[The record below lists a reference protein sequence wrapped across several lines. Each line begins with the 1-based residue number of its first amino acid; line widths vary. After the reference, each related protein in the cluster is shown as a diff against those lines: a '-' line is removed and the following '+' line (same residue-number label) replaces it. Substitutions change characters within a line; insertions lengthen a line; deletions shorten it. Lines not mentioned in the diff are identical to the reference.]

1 MAKRLT
7 VIISQSSSRHSQAAD
22 AEERL
27 LSELIMAPG
36 IDATLVGSLDNV
48 QPDSTD
54 YLCLSGFA
62 GQTLAVVSSL
72 SVEQVAQQWARL
84 QLNGKVV
91 RMGQPGVAGQ
101 RRVIHFPLSSDT
113 PGMLSE
119 LRQLLADQAVAT
131 VQVLMPLGSVPLG
144 SVPLANPRRLPL
156 VSASAQPLADESSG
170 PPPAAVGQ
178 QALPRQAPA
187 SRVPAS
193 PVAASP
199 VPASPVTAS
208 PANQSADERAGEWP
222 DLDRLVDDLDALDL

>member
-36 IDATLVGSLDNV
+36 IDATLIGSLDNV

-72 SVEQVAQQWARL
+72 SFEQVAQQWSRL
-84 QLNGKVV
+84 QLSGHVV
-91 RMGQPGVAGQ
+91 RMGQAGVPGQ
-101 RRVIHFPLSSDT
+101 RRVIYFPLTSDT
-113 PGMLSE
+113 PAMLSE
-119 LRQLLADQAVAT
+119 LRQLLADQAVQT
-131 VQVLMPLGSVPLG
+131 VGVLVPLG
-144 SVPLANPRRLPL
+144 RAIAASSRSLPL
-156 VSASAQPLADESSG
+156 ISSSATVVGQPGGLPPTAPRQQTSQSSAEQPSANQPLASRSSELPESKL
-170 PPPAAVGQ
+170 AAQ
-178 QALPRQAPA
+178 
-187 SRVPAS
+187 
-193 PVAASP
+193 
-199 VPASPVTAS
+199 
-208 PANQSADERAGEWP
+208 EEEWP